1 MVNWQQLLWDLR
13 RDYKPLAQIADDIG
27 VSHKSLQKAARIGYK
42 RMDYDIGVKLVALHQ
57 KYCNVV
63 KINIGKL

>member
-13 RDYKPLAQIADDIG
+13 KHYKPLAQVADEIG

-42 RMDYDIGVKLVALHQ
+42 RMEYSIGVQIVALHQ
-57 KYCNVV
+57 KHCAGSN
-63 KINIGKL
+63 